1 MQNQDHMMNT
11 MRFIDDA
18 AANNLVYHYNGGQA
32 YIRLFAQ
39 SQWLMVID
47 HTSTL
52 SGPVITIHDGTAYF
66 ETYEGNQF
74 EYSRRI
80 RENSLADW
88 MHHVQV
94 ASNQ

>member
-1 MQNQDHMMNT
+1 MQNQDNMRNA

-32 YIRLFAQ
+32 YVRLFKQ

-52 SGPVITIHDGTAYF
+52 RGPEISIHDGEAYF
-66 ETYEGNQF
+66 DAYEGIQF
-74 EYSRRI
+74 EHSARI
-80 RENSLADW
+80 RENSLVKWFDEHRKVNA
-88 MHHVQV
+88 
-94 ASNQ
+94 